1 MSKQMLN
8 EGVFDLILIYQF
20 IKRLS
25 TPFEEQEAY
34 KLGII
39 DEKGNRVKSKKLE
52 TKEEKNA
59 YGYLDKLIF
68 NLKKLI
74 EKVPGGKSR
83 LGSFAAALFL
93 IREGAGEKEFTA
105 QELQEGWEQTMDELK
120 SLSPK
125 TYKELVEE
133 APANATGS
141 AVAGTGD
148 DPVHW
153 KDMKKKK
160 KEEEVKLDFRKKQF
174 KEFLRKYL
182 EGKSK
187 RDGLK
192 EIKKRKEILAR
203 FGLDK

>member
-1 MSKQMLN
+1 MSKQVLN

-39 DEKGNRVKSKKLE
+39 DEKGNRIKSKKLV

-59 YGYLDKLIF
+59 YGYLDKLVF

-74 EKVPGGKSR
+74 EKIPGGKSR
-83 LGSFAAALFL
+83 LGAFSAALFL

-125 TYKELVEE
+125 TYKELMEE
-133 APANATGS
+133 APANATGA

-153 KDMKKKK
+153 RDMKKKK

-192 EIKKRKEILAR
+192 EIKKRREILAR

>member
-1 MSKQMLN
+1 MLN

-39 DEKGNRVKSKKLE
+39 DEKGNRIKSKKLE

-93 IREGAGEKEFTA
+93 IREGAGEKEFSA

-125 TYKELVEE
+125 TFKELVEE

-153 KDMKKKK
+153 GKPAG
-160 KEEEVKLDFRKKQF
+160 VKGDRKKVGRSISGTQF
-174 KEFLRKYL
+174 LKRRMKRMANTDLRT
-182 EGKSK
+182 S
-187 RDGLK
+187 
-192 EIKKRKEILAR
+192 
-203 FGLDK
+203 

>member
-20 IKRLS
+20 VKRLS

-39 DEKGNRVKSKKLE
+39 DEKGNRIKSKKLE

-59 YGYLDKLIF
+59 YGYLDRLIF

-93 IREGAGEKEFTA
+93 IRESAGEKEFTA

-120 SLSPK
+120 TLSPK